1 MESSYETRRVLR
13 REIGLL
19 DLVFLSFGGQS
30 PFLSIL
36 SYGVLVLT
44 SVGAIAPV
52 AILLGTLMVLVN
64 GLVVYR
70 LSTRF
75 TQAGGYYTY
84 AYYSLTKRLGFE
96 TGWLY
101 TIYAV
106 LYGSAYVIAAASV
119 LVNVVGLPPL
129 LVLTSIFAVSSIF
142 LILGIKPTARYAMVA
157 SMVEAAAMAA
167 VAFLFLSSTGW
178 RFYNPL
184 ATAVAPSSLAA
195 AAILGAGIPTGY
207 GSITPVSGE
216 VKNPRRNVPL
226 AIIAVILMGGG
237 LAALDVYAI
246 ADHFIY
252 LGGASGSVL
261 DLIALRFGLLTLS
274 FVLFAAVNDG
284 VLATLA
290 FMIAASRT
298 LYAMSFHGLIPRKLS
313 EVKGRSGPLYA
324 SLVTI
329 ALYAL
334 TLYSSYIS
342 LGLSAAFAALALI
355 SMLANSIVHVSA
367 NFSLLR
373 IALKRIRKRAPEL
386 ALSVAATALTT
397 YLLLQ
402 SLGGIPLPIV
412 TGFMALLVL
421 GFLVAEIRE
430 MIVGEEEE
438 E

>member
-1 MESSYETRRVLR
+1 
-13 REIGLL
+13 
-19 DLVFLSFGGQS
+19 
-30 PFLSIL
+30 
-36 SYGVLVLT
+36 
-44 SVGAIAPV
+44 
-52 AILLGTLMVLVN
+52 
-64 GLVVYR
+64 
-70 LSTRF
+70 
-75 TQAGGYYTY
+75 
-84 AYYSLTKRLGFE
+84 
-96 TGWLY
+96 
-101 TIYAV
+101 
-106 LYGSAYVIAAASV
+106 
-119 LVNVVGLPPL
+119 
-129 LVLTSIFAVSSIF
+129 
-142 LILGIKPTARYAMVA
+142 
-157 SMVEAAAMAA
+157 
-167 VAFLFLSSTGW
+167 
-178 RFYNPL
+178 
-184 ATAVAPSSLAA
+184 
-195 AAILGAGIPTGY
+195 
-207 GSITPVSGE
+207 VSGE
-216 VKNPRRNVPL
+216 VKSPRRNVPL

-421 GFLVAEIRE
+421 GFLLAEIRE